1 MTTTIN
7 APASAPTPLTGGSV
21 HPTSESQELKPDRRV
36 DARTGEDRL
45 RSGAMAALTSFAFLV
60 SSGALITAGIVI
72 NQQDNGTPAASA
84 FVVAAF
90 CLLGSVVAP
99 VAIVSV
105 QRARRKRLE
114 QFKQEC
120 EQLDRIVDE
129 IQDPALGKLV
139 SFNFRLT
146 DRFISVALGQAGASF
161 FACSVAASAALLVLL
176 AGAATVLTVD
186 SGRAQITVGL
196 LTAAGTTL
204 SGYLSVTFVH
214 TFEMTSRQMSYYYGQ
229 PLVHCY
235 LLHAEWLAARF
246 EADAE
251 ASDVPTIRQELITA
265 ALSAATN
272 AQDHLLDLQ
281 MLTRSNRPLH
291 GRQASNIHGRS
302 GDTKLLRTER
312 PIWPR

>member
-1 MTTTIN
+1 M
-7 APASAPTPLTGGSV
+7 
-21 HPTSESQELKPDRRV
+21 
-36 DARTGEDRL
+36 
-45 RSGAMAALTSFAFLV
+45 
-60 SSGALITAGIVI
+60 
-72 NQQDNGTPAASA
+72 
-84 FVVAAF
+84 
-90 CLLGSVVAP
+90 
-99 VAIVSV
+99 AIVSV
-105 QRARRKRLE
+105 QRARRKRQK

-129 IQDPALGKLV
+129 IQNPALGKLV

-161 FACSVAASAALLVLL
+161 LACSVAASAALLVLL

-186 SGRAQITVGL
+186 SGRARLTVGL

-246 EADAE
+246 EADATAE
-251 ASDVPTIRQELITA
+251 RCAYNSTGIDCGCIKCGHQRARPPTRPSNADKIGSDLCTDTRRRTSTTGVEIRSFSGLNGQPGLGERAGGSRCGEGGEPPVDSGAQRRHSPRQSVAQLNEIWQPRW
-265 ALSAATN
+265 SAAS
-272 AQDHLLDLQ
+272 A
-281 MLTRSNRPLH
+281 RSSAAWR
-291 GRQASNIHGRS
+291 RCTA
-302 GDTKLLRTER
+302 TE
-312 PIWPR
+312 PNV